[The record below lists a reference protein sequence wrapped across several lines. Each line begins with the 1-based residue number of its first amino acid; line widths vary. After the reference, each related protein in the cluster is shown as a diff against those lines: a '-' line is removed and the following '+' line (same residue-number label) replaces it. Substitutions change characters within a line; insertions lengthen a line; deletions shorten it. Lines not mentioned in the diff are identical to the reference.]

1 MESNCGIYLKWF
13 NANGGYSYWLFDK
26 FYSDT
31 TSTKTID
38 EIVGKYDNL
47 KNVNSFSTITG
58 KEANATYK
66 IQTRFNVLYKE
77 YITSILTSPSV
88 EMYVHQTPFNQIDVN
103 KFTVK
108 LSDGS
113 FTFNNKIL
121 ISN

>member
-1 MESNCGIYLKWF
+1 MVGIHT
-13 NANGGYSYWLFDK
+13 LFDK

-66 IQTRFNVLYKE
+66 IQTF
-77 YITSILTSPSV
+77 
-88 EMYVHQTPFNQIDVN
+88 
-103 KFTVK
+103 
-108 LSDGS
+108 
-113 FTFNNKIL
+113 
-121 ISN
+121 

>member
-1 MESNCGIYLKWF
+1 MVGIHTGYLISF
-13 NANGGYSYWLFDK
+13 IQIQPVQ
-26 FYSDT
+26 
-31 TSTKTID
+31 KTID

-88 EMYVHQTPFNQIDVN
+88 EMYVHQIQ
-103 KFTVK
+103 
-108 LSDGS
+108 
-113 FTFNNKIL
+113 
-121 ISN
+121 SNRCK

>member
-1 MESNCGIYLKWF
+1 LWYLKWF

-66 IQTRFNVLYKE
+66 IQNVLMCFIK
-77 YITSILTSPSV
+77 
-88 EMYVHQTPFNQIDVN
+88 N
-103 KFTVK
+103 
-108 LSDGS
+108 
-113 FTFNNKIL
+113 
-121 ISN
+121 ISQVY

>member
-1 MESNCGIYLKWF
+1 
-13 NANGGYSYWLFDK
+13 
-26 FYSDT
+26 
-31 TSTKTID
+31 
-38 EIVGKYDNL
+38 L

-103 KFTVK
+103 KFIAVK

-113 FTFNNKIL
+113 FTFNNKNSNFKLDLTITLPEIL
-121 ISN
+121 TQSI

>member
-1 MESNCGIYLKWF
+1 MELILILKNGINCGIYLKWF

-58 KEANATYK
+58 KELMQPIKYK
-66 IQTRFNVLYKE
+66 HVLMCFIK
-77 YITSILTSPSV
+77 
-88 EMYVHQTPFNQIDVN
+88 N
-103 KFTVK
+103 
-108 LSDGS
+108 
-113 FTFNNKIL
+113 
-121 ISN
+121 ISQVY